1 MSNEVTE
8 TLHAKAQLVDIL
20 HILST
25 SNINDPILQM
35 AMHRSGINSDIDI
48 LEKIAVHSRLE
59 ALTCNASGK
68 IRGVKNPIQPSMQ
81 DRMALSRLIPL
92 GIQSDR
98 LVEKYMRGLAAAIDN
113 SNKTTVDLLKIYT
126 KYAPSK

>member
-1 MSNEVTE
+1 MREEATE
-8 TLHAKAQLVDIL
+8 KLRAKAQLVDIL

-25 SNINDPILQM
+25 SNINDPILQR
-35 AMHRSGINSDIDI
+35 AMHKSGINSDIDI

-59 ALTCNASGK
+59 ALACHANSK
-68 IRGVKNPIQPSMQ
+68 ILGIHTPLQPSAQ
-81 DRMALSRLIPL
+81 DRKALSHLIPL
-92 GIQSDR
+92 GMESDK
-98 LVEKYMRGLAAAIDN
+98 LVTRYMRGLAEAIDN